1 MNDEIEFEY
10 IIADLISN
18 PMVQQMAHFRHHCTT
33 SCLEH
38 CKHVAF
44 YNYLICK
51 KLKLDYMSAARAGIL
66 HDFFFFFWRKKQIG
80 SKKLHAFCHPRI
92 ALNNAQKLFNINKK
106 EKDIILKH
114 MWPLTIIPPKYIES
128 YIITIVDKYCTLFE
142 CYTYYKSKIRSN
154 A

>member
-1 MNDEIEFEY
+1 MNNEMEFEY

-18 PMVQQMAHFRHHCTT
+18 PTVQQMAHFRHHYTT

-51 KLKLDYMSAARAGIL
+51 KLKLDYLSATRAGIL
-66 HDFFFFFWRKKQIG
+66 HDFFLYDWRKKQTD
-80 SKKLHAFCHPRI
+80 SKKLHAFYHPRI
-92 ALNNAQKLFNINKK
+92 ALNNAQRLFNINPK

-128 YIITIVDKYCTLFE
+128 YIITIVDKYCTLLE
-142 CYTYYKSKIRSN
+142 CYTYYKSKILSK